1 MNDSPII
8 LEKQNDFGKTMKEE
22 IKDKEFMLGV
32 DSSAE
37 NINETLHK
45 FKDDA
50 LSASNTPD
58 NSVVASLLPTS

>member
-1 MNDSPII
+1 
-8 LEKQNDFGKTMKEE
+8 MKEE